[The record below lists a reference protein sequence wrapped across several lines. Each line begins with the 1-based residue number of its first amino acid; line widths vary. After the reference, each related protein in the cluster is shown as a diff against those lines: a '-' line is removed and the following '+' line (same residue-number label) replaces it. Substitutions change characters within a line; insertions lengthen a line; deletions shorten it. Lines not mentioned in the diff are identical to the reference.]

1 MFRRSVCLMV
11 ALVLG
16 VMALSG
22 CAAWSGVQ
30 RATVLYN
37 YPHAGGETLTLTPE
51 EHQHRIS
58 EISARDSRALVEDLE
73 LLFLT
78 DRPTRLTRWHSR

>member
-1 MFRRSVCLMV
+1 MSRRTAGSMV

-16 VMALSG
+16 VMTLSG
-22 CAAWSGVQ
+22 CAAWSGAQ

-37 YPHAGGETLTLTPE
+37 YPHAGGEAMTLTSE
-51 EHQHRIS
+51 EHQHRVS

>member
-1 MFRRSVCLMV
+1 MMT
-11 ALVLG
+11 
-16 VMALSG
+16 LSG
-22 CAAWSGVQ
+22 CAAWSEGQ

-37 YPHAGGETLTLTPE
+37 YPHAGGETLALTSE